1 MSRVLLSYEF
11 DRTNMP
17 PPCKERSKQQYR
29 YLVDGARTGFR
40 SNGELLQNE
49 ALGELIH
56 IVFYNTKTGACR
68 LQGDC
73 DIVSMNMIALTYCL
87 TLYRLVQAYKFKVPD
102 PSMRDEFRRQGGYWA
117 WLYKRT
123 MLGKGSDD
131 ESIDHQAV
139 QRMQTAIVNKLSGQT
154 GNGPPDSKL
163 LYQATLRDGEY
174 VSSDDNGE

>member
-1 MSRVLLSYEF
+1 
-11 DRTNMP
+11 
-17 PPCKERSKQQYR
+17 
-29 YLVDGARTGFR
+29 
-40 SNGELLQNE
+40 
-49 ALGELIH
+49 
-56 IVFYNTKTGACR
+56 
-68 LQGDC
+68 
-73 DIVSMNMIALTYCL
+73 
-87 TLYRLVQAYKFKVPD
+87 
-102 PSMRDEFRRQGGYWA
+102 MRDEFRRQGGYWA

-174 VSSDDNGE
+174 VSSDDNGD